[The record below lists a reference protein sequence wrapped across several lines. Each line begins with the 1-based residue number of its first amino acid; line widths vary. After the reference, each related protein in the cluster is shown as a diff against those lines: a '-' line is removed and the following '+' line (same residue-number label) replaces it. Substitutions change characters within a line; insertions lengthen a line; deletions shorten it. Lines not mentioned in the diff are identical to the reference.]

1 MEVIIMN
8 FNQFDS
14 QNIFNNNPSD
24 TFKDLG
30 KQVFNYFSS
39 PTFPTNIYEID
50 NVLYIESELAGV
62 NKEDIQ
68 IDFNN
73 DVLTIQAVKHLK
85 HPNENLTLDER
96 KANQLYRQF
105 DFENID
111 KNRITANFENGLLTM
126 TLPKIQPNQDT
137 SSSTTI
143 PIS

>member
-1 MEVIIMN
+1 
-8 FNQFDS
+8 
-14 QNIFNNNPSD
+14 
-24 TFKDLG
+24 
-30 KQVFNYFSS
+30 
-39 PTFPTNIYEID
+39 
-50 NVLYIESELAGV
+50 
-62 NKEDIQ
+62 
-68 IDFNN
+68 DFNN

-85 HPNENLTLDER
+85 HPDENLTLDER

-111 KNRITANFENGLLTM
+111 KNKITANFENGLLTM